1 MVNNISMDLYK
12 NIPQDFIN
20 FILVTVF
27 ALLIGLEQKTLHKRK
42 EEDELFGTD
51 RTFALVGILGFIL
64 YILNPKSF
72 IPFLVGFLV
81 LSSLVAVFYFYKLK
95 NEKSAGFT
103 SIIALLITYT
113 IAPVMY
119 TQPHWLLLLIII
131 GVLILL
137 EIKKDLLKFSKK
149 ISHTDFITLAKFLI
163 IAGVILP
170 LLPNKPIFSFIDISP
185 YKFWL
190 AIVAVSSISYISYL
204 LQKYVFKE
212 AGILVTG
219 ILGGLYSSTATTI
232 VLAKKSKTN
241 NSKCKIV
248 AGILMASAMMY
259 LRLLLLA
266 FIFNKNIAFALLP
279 YFIPLI
285 IISVLLG
292 LFFNFKDKSKITHKF
307 ATNKNP
313 LEFNTALVFGLLFI
327 VFAKIT
333 EVVMQY
339 YGNNGIHILSLIV
352 GVTDIDPFILNLFQT
367 KTALI
372 SIPLIVSSTV
382 IATTS
387 NAFIKMI
394 YALILGS
401 KKIRLNIIVGFT
413 AIIVV
418 SIILLLSL
426 NL

>member
-1 MVNNISMDLYK
+1 MDLYK

-27 ALLIGLEQKTLHKRK
+27 SLLIGLEQKSLHKK
-42 EEDELFGTD
+42 IDEDELFGTD

-64 YILNPKSF
+64 YILNPTNY
-72 IPFLVGFLV
+72 IPFLVGFIALTI
-81 LSSLVAVFYFYKLK
+81 LVAIFYQYKL
-95 NEKSAGFT
+95 NAEKSAGFT
-103 SIIALLITYT
+103 SIIALLVTYT
-113 IAPVMY
+113 IAPIMY
-119 TQPHWLLLLIII
+119 TQPHWLLILIII

-137 EIKKDLLKFSKK
+137 EIKKDLLTFSKK
-149 ISHTDFITLAKFLI
+149 INHSDFITLAKFLI

-190 AIVAVSSISYISYL
+190 AIVAVSTISYISYL

-212 AGILVTG
+212 AGILLTG

-232 VLAKKSKTN
+232 VLARKSKIN

-248 AGILMASAMMY
+248 AGILMATAMMY
-259 LRLLLLA
+259 LRLLILA

-285 IISVLLG
+285 IISILLG
-292 LFFNFKDKSKITHKF
+292 LFFNFKDNTNITHQF
-307 ATNKNP
+307 TTNKNP
-313 LEFNTALVFGLLFI
+313 LEFNTAFAFGVLFI

-339 YGNNGIHILSLIV
+339 YGNNGIHILSLVV

-367 KTALI
+367 KVSLI

-394 YALILGS
+394 YALILGA
-401 KKIRLNIIVGFT
+401 KKIRLNIIIGFT
-413 AIIVV
+413 AIIAA
-418 SIILLLSL
+418 SIILLISL
-426 NL
+426 N

>member
-1 MVNNISMDLYK
+1 MDFYK

-20 FILVTVF
+20 FILVTIF
-27 ALLIGLEQKTLHKRK
+27 SLLIGLEQKKLHKK
-42 EEDELFGTD
+42 KNDDELFGTD

-64 YILNPKSF
+64 YILNPINY
-72 IPFLVGFLV
+72 IPFLVGFIV
-81 LSSLVAVFYFYKLK
+81 LSLLVSIFYHYKLK

-103 SIIALLITYT
+103 SIIALLVTYT
-113 IAPVMY
+113 MAPIMY

-131 GVLILL
+131 SVLILL
-137 EIKKDLLKFSKK
+137 EIKKDLLNFSKK
-149 ISHTDFITLAKFLI
+149 INHRDFITLAKFLI

-170 LLPNKPIFSFIDISP
+170 LLPNKPIFSFINISP

-212 AGILVTG
+212 AGILLTG

-232 VLAKKSKTN
+232 VLARKSKTN
-241 NSKCKIV
+241 NSSHKIV
-248 AGILMASAMMY
+248 GGILMASAMMY
-259 LRLLLLA
+259 LRLLILA
-266 FIFNKNIAFALLP
+266 FIFNKKIAIALLP
-279 YFIPLI
+279 FFIPLTI
-285 IISVLLG
+285 LCVLFG
-292 LFFNFKDKSKITHKF
+292 VYFNFKDKTNLIHQFTQ
-307 ATNKNP
+307 NKNP
-313 LEFNTALVFGLLFI
+313 LEFNTAFVFGLLFI

-339 YGNNGIHILSLIV
+339 YGNNGIHILSLVV

-367 KTALI
+367 KISLL

-394 YALILGS
+394 YALVLGS
-401 KKIRLNIIVGFT
+401 KKIRLDIIIGFT
-413 AIIVV
+413 AIIAA

-426 NL
+426 NM

>member
-1 MVNNISMDLYK
+1 MEFYK
-12 NIPQDFIN
+12 SIPQDFIN
-20 FILVTVF
+20 FILVAVF
-27 ALLIGLEQKTLHKRK
+27 SLLIGLEQKSLHKK
-42 EEDELFGTD
+42 ISEDELFGTD

-64 YILNPKSF
+64 YILNPISF
-72 IPFLVGFLV
+72 IPFLVGFV
-81 LSSLVAVFYFYKLK
+81 IISSLVSLFYYFKLK

-113 IAPVMY
+113 IAPLIY

-137 EIKKDLLKFSKK
+137 EIKKNLLKFSKQVK
-149 ISHTDFITLAKFLI
+149 HRDFITLAKFLI

-170 LLPNKPIFSFIDISP
+170 LLPNKPIFSFINISP

-190 AIVAVSSISYISYL
+190 AIVAISSISYISYL
-204 LQKYVFKE
+204 LQKYIFKE
-212 AGILVTG
+212 AGLLLTG

-232 VLAKKSKTN
+232 VLAKRSKN
-241 NSKCKIV
+241 NEATGKIV
-248 AGILMASAMMY
+248 AGILMATAMMY
-259 LRLLLLA
+259 LRLLILA
-266 FIFNKNIAFALLP
+266 FIFNKDIAIALLK

-285 IISVLLG
+285 IVSILSG
-292 LFFNFKDKSKITHKF
+292 LYFDYKDKTKTKHQFIP
-307 ATNKNP
+307 NKNP
-313 LEFNTALVFGLLFI
+313 LEFKTAFVFGLLFI

-339 YGNNGIHILSLIV
+339 YGNHGIHILSLVV

-367 KTALI
+367 KISVI
-372 SIPLIVSSTV
+372 SIPVIVSSTV
-382 IATTS
+382 IATIS

-394 YALILGS
+394 YALVLGS
-401 KKIRLNIIVGFT
+401 KKINLNIIIGFIT
-413 AIIVV
+413 VIVV

-426 NL
+426 KM